1 MVAYHYSNVIIVD
14 PFYSRKDKYR
24 LEAYNA
30 IMQRLKEK
38 DLLVDLQILENEC
51 SKEYQAT
58 IRNRWKFQFQL
69 VPPDMRRENA
79 AERAIR
85 TF

>member
-1 MVAYHYSNVIIVD
+1 MVSYHSSNVILVE
-14 PFYSRKDKYR
+14 PFSSKKDKNR
-24 LEAYNA
+24 LADYNA

-38 DLLVDLQILENEC
+38 YLLVDPHILDNEF

-69 VPPDMRRENA
+69 VPPDIHRRNA
-79 AERAIR
+79 AERAI
-85 TF
+85 